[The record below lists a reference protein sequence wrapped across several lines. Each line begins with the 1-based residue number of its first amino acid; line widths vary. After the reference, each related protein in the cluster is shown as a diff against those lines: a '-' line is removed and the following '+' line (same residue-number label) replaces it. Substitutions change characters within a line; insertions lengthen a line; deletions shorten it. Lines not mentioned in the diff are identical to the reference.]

1 MLLIKRLVLL
11 AIMSCLFCGCG
22 YTRLVISKI
31 RANLHP
37 TPENLKTSSPEK
49 CMLVTGNVVGN
60 VGKEVPLCVVAVT
73 YLDKKGMI
81 MSYSFL
87 SAPGP
92 YYLFLPEG
100 RYQLLVF
107 ADLNKNSLIEKNELV
122 GCSGDSAALDV
133 ADWMAVDGKVK
144 VWDISIDPSVAR
156 DSPVPVCL
164 EIRGIKDGV
173 LSGKIPSGVITTLED
188 ERFEEENGY
197 VGLYQPVA
205 YFERVNGFFYMLE
218 EYDSKKIPV
227 VFVHGVGG
235 TPKDW
240 QNIVE
245 SLDRQ
250 RFQPWFFYY
259 PSGLRLETIANMF
272 YDTFLS
278 GRYVKAN
285 RLIIVAHS
293 QGGLI
298 VREALNFCGSRG
310 QQKGPRLF
318 ISICTPFGGVDTA
331 ATAVAH
337 SPVLVPSW
345 IDLASG
351 SDFINGLY
359 RRGPPPGTSF
369 YLFFAYGNS
378 HLVKL
383 GANNDETVT
392 LKSQLDPKA
401 QKEAVQIRGFDE
413 THSDILRDAELLEEF
428 STILARTN
436 D

>member
-1 MLLIKRLVLL
+1 MLLIKRLIML
-11 AIMSCLFCGCG
+11 AVMSCLLCSCG

-49 CMLVTGNVVGN
+49 CLLVTGNVVGK
-60 VGKEVPLCVVAVT
+60 VGKGVPLCVVAVT
-73 YLDKKGMI
+73 YLEKKGMI
-81 MSYSFL
+81 MSYTFL
-87 SAPGP
+87 PAPGP
-92 YYLFLPEG
+92 YFLFLPEG

-107 ADLNKNSLIEKNELV
+107 ADLNNNSLIEKNELI

-133 ADWMAVDGKVK
+133 ASWMMIDGKVK
-144 VWDISIDPSVAR
+144 VWDMSVDSAVAR
-156 DSPVPVCL
+156 DSPVPVNL
-164 EIRGIKDGV
+164 EIQGIKDGV
-173 LSGKIPSGVITTLED
+173 LSGNIPPGVITTLED

-218 EYDSKKIPV
+218 EYDPKKIPV

-240 QNIVE
+240 QNMVE

-259 PSGLRLETIANMF
+259 PSGLRLETIAKIF

-278 GRYVKAN
+278 GRDARAN

-298 VREALNFCGSRG
+298 VREALNFCGLRG
-310 QQKGPRLF
+310 RENGPRLF
-318 ISICTPFGGVDTA
+318 ISICAPFGGVDTA

-337 SPVLVPSW
+337 SPAIVPSW

-359 RRGPPPGTSF
+359 RREPPPGMSF

-383 GANNDETVT
+383 GANSDETIS
-392 LKSQLDPKA
+392 LKSQLSLKA
-401 QKEAVQIRGFDE
+401 QKEAARIRGFDE
-413 THSDILRDAELLEEF
+413 THSEILRDAEMLEEF
-428 STILARTN
+428 NSILAGTN
-436 D
+436 